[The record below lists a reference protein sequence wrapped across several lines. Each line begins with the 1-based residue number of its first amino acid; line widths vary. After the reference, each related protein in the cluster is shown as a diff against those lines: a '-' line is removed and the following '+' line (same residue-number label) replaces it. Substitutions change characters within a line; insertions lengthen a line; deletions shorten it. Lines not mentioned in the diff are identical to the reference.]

1 MYTQFTQAQH
11 THTHTH
17 TKEESQANKQ
27 FHGEFYPCLALL
39 PAHHP
44 FDPCHGRTF
53 LFMPSSLRVQDKPAS
68 VLAPGGWGTKRE
80 PRVDGPVKA
89 PWQAD
94 TKFGEI
100 GVNDWAIL
108 DAPSTDAA
116 LVGHTQGTHVQANK
130 ANSDGWYV
138 SFSLVFENGR

>member
-1 MYTQFTQAQH
+1 LPFFLLI
-11 THTHTH
+11 THLI
-17 TKEESQANKQ
+17 
-27 FHGEFYPCLALL
+27 LAM
-39 PAHHP
+39 AE
-44 FDPCHGRTF
+44 
-53 LFMPSSLRVQDKPAS
+53 PSSSCPVPCECKINLRLYLHQV
-68 VLAPGGWGTKRE
+68 VEE
-80 PRVDGPVKA
+80 PNVNQESMVPSKH
-89 PWQAD
+89 PD